1 MAAIAASAVSNYPT
15 ELNAAELYP
24 FGKGSRGF
32 IMRRLKITT
41 VTAAD
46 TATAAVLGLGKV
58 VAAFSGYNGSSAGS
72 FAVGVDPVNNGIH
85 IGTGPSSATVYITV
99 IGTPSERVN

>member
-24 FGKGSRGF
+24 FGKGSRDI
-32 IMRRLKITT
+32 IMRRLKITA

-46 TATAAVLGLGKV
+46 TATAAVLGFGKLI
-58 VAAFSGYNGSSAGS
+58 AAFGGYNGSSAGVVPVS
-72 FAVGVDPVNNGIH
+72 VDPVNNGIL
-85 IGTGPSSATVYITV
+85 IGTGPSSATIYVTV